1 MGSFLPEQYKVKD
14 FGGDVMAADLVPA
27 AFQEGV
33 IVAQYGQASGGIGI
47 GHGGGAAGGVFG
59 APAVSAPAP
68 TYAGQ
73 LGGVVTDPSGA
84 VIPGAH
90 VIVSNPATGYTASA
104 VTDSNGRWLVSNVP
118 AGRTRITADARGF
131 KTLSSYLS
139 YDAGAEE
146 HPITL
151 SVGTAAET
159 VEVNSESSTVNTI
172 TDSEIREMPLNGR
185 NAMTLQQLE
194 VNAKKRDQNAASE
207 NVINLQRRV
216 SGVLPVA
223 VEVPRAGTSFQFVR
237 PLVLDEETKV
247 TFTYK
252 SK

>member
-1 MGSFLPEQYKVKD
+1 M
-14 FGGDVMAADLVPA
+14 
-27 AFQEGV
+27 
-33 IVAQYGQASGGIGI
+33 
-47 GHGGGAAGGVFG
+47 
-59 APAVSAPAP
+59 
-68 TYAGQ
+68 
-73 LGGVVTDPSGA
+73 
-84 VIPGAH
+84 
-90 VIVSNPATGYTASA
+90 
-104 VTDSNGRWLVSNVP
+104 
-118 AGRTRITADARGF
+118 
-131 KTLSSYLS
+131 
-139 YDAGAEE
+139 
-146 HPITL
+146 TL